1 MEKKL
6 SVEGMSCP
14 HCVGRVKKH
23 LESVPNV
30 SDVHVDLDAKQAVFQ
45 ANGDIDMQGII
56 NAMNEFG
63 FTAKEQ

>member
-23 LESVPNV
+23 LQSVPNV
-30 SDVHVDLDAKQAVFQ
+30 SNVDVDLEAKQAVFQ
-45 ANGDIDMQGII
+45 TDGDIDMQGII
-56 NAMNEFG
+56 AAINDFG
-63 FTAKEQ
+63 FTAKEI